1 MEVRLETGIAGLDP
15 MLGGGFYAGTVTIIR
30 GAPGTG
36 KTSFGIEFLANG
48 IEKYNETGLYVTF
61 EEFSEQIYRDAAS
74 LGFDFRKHQESG
86 QLKFLFSSPH
96 VFAKQLQEPGGEFDR
111 LMLEGN
117 VKRIVVDSI
126 NNVIEDM
133 KPHDTREFLYSFIN
147 GLKRHRT
154 TAIILQ
160 EDTQLLGDGC
170 IEESGL
176 SYIVDSLIQLRF
188 IEIRSALQRAIV
200 IIKQRATKHDN
211 QIRKFEITDHGIVIE
226 TPFKGKEGLMSGS
239 PRDIA
244 KRIEEFYK

>member
-1 MEVRLETGIAGLDP
+1 METRLETGIKGLDA
-15 MLGGGFYAGTVTIIR
+15 MLGGGLYAGTVTIVR

-61 EEFSEQIYRDAAS
+61 EEFSEQIFRDAAS
-74 LGFDFRKHQESG
+74 LGFDFRKYQESG
-86 QLKFLFSSPH
+86 QLKFLFSSPR

-111 LMLEGN
+111 LLLEGN

-133 KPHDTREFLYSFIN
+133 KPKDTREFLYSFIN
-147 GLKRHRT
+147 GLRRHRT

-170 IEESGL
+170 VEESGL

-188 IEIRSALQRAIV
+188 IEIKSALQRAIV
-200 IIKQRATKHDN
+200 VIKQRATKNDN
-211 QIRKFEITDHGIVIE
+211 QIRKFEITDRGIVIE
-226 TPFKGKEGLMSGS
+226 MPFKGKEGLMSGS